1 MMICLRC
8 QTENPEG
15 KKFCGECGAKL
26 EILCP
31 NCKSSNLPQFKFCG
45 DCGQPLSAPTSA
57 PQAPPP
63 LDPIAKLKR
72 YLPTGLAEKIL
83 AQRDRIEGEKRQVT
97 VLFCDLAG
105 YTSLTENLG
114 LEEAYALMDRVFE
127 ILIHKIHD
135 FEGTVNAMTGDGIM
149 ALFGA
154 PIALEDAP
162 QRAIRSALAI
172 HWEMARLNE
181 QLQKEGKSIPFL
193 RMRVGINTGPVVV
206 GTLGND
212 LRVDFT
218 VVGDTVNLASR
229 MEGLAEPG
237 TTFVTAGTFKV
248 TEGLFRFEGLGK
260 KEIKG
265 KAEPIEVYRVIAPS
279 SIRTR
284 FDVSAEQGLT
294 PFAGREREMELLL
307 DGLQRAKTGR
317 GQAYSVIGEAGV
329 GKSRFLYEF
338 RKAVS
343 NEDITFLEGKCLSY
357 GKAAAWHPIIDILKA
372 NFEVSEYDSE
382 AEIRNKIIRGLKA
395 LKADEATTLPYLL
408 ELLSVKESGIDQIP
422 MSPEGRKDRM
432 IEALIRIVIKGSET
446 KALILAVEDMHWTDK
461 SSEDAL
467 QRLLEAI
474 PGAKVLIVFTYR
486 PEFVHTWGGRS
497 YHNQITL
504 NRLSNRESLG
514 MVAHLLD
521 TGDIDLD
528 LSQLILDKTEG
539 IPFFIEEFIKSLQEL
554 GLISREKDQVRL
566 KGDPHS
572 MAIPSTIQDMIMAK
586 VDRLPDQTKTILQTG
601 SVIERE
607 FPHALIQ
614 KAANLPEPELLTHL
628 STLKDAELLYERGIY
643 PQTSYIFR
651 HALTREVVYNSI
663 LTRRR
668 KDLHHLIGE
677 SIEKLG
683 QGDLADHWE
692 VLFDHFFQ
700 SEDYAKAADYAKR
713 AARKAEKNAFFPGA
727 TAYGRHCIASLD
739 HLPLTDVVQQEII
752 DARTTFGLYTFQL
765 FDFRTAMEAID
776 PIVERASQMGYKKR
790 LAQIHTI
797 LGCYQLWVEED
808 LPTALEHLEKGLQI
822 SEEIHDKTSE
832 FFANT
837 WLGYAH
843 SFCCRFARAMEY
855 FSKALEINVSANNL
869 WGICAVQ
876 SSISMQI
883 YSSRGQV
890 SKAVETCEK
899 IGSIAEKSG
908 DIYSKAVSYTALGFS
923 GFHKGWI
930 DQAEKHLEEGVVWCE
945 RSNFSYL
952 VAGCRFNLGHI
963 FFAQQKYS
971 ESMDQFMAAT
981 HIWQQLGLGPSLV
994 GYTETLVLLA
1004 GMMCGERNPEPELA
1018 FKVASENKFAYRE
1031 GAIWRCLGMTLSHCE
1046 KGTMEEAQNAI
1057 GKAIEADTCN
1067 GTRWS
1072 LAMDY
1077 MAYADLLEKNQ
1088 TGAEARDNLGK
1099 ALEVFE
1105 ECGADGWAAEVKR
1118 RLTTGS
1124 KEVPSPGE
1132 IRLNAVP

>member
-1 MMICLRC
+1 MICPKC
-8 QTENPEG
+8 QTENPDGMKFCGGCGTRLEG
-15 KKFCGECGAKL
+15 VCPKCQFANPPQFKFCGECGH
-26 EILCP
+26 
-31 NCKSSNLPQFKFCG
+31 
-45 DCGQPLSAPTSA
+45 PLSSPASA

-63 LDPIAKLKR
+63 IDPIAKLKR

-105 YTSLTENLG
+105 YTSLTEKLG
-114 LEEAYALMDRVFE
+114 PEEAYALMDRIFE

-135 FEGTVNAMTGDGIM
+135 FEGTVNEMTGDGVLG
-149 ALFGA
+149 LFGA

-181 QLQKEGKSIPFL
+181 QLQKEGKTIPSL
-193 RMRVGINTGPVVV
+193 RMRIGINTGPVVV

-237 TTFVTAGTFKV
+237 TTYVTAGTFKL

-265 KAEPIEVYRVIAPS
+265 KAEPVEVYRVIAPS

-284 FDVSAEQGLT
+284 FDVNAEQGLT

-307 DGLQRAKTGR
+307 DGLQRAKAGR

-343 NEDITFLEGKCLSY
+343 NEDINFLEGKCLSY

-372 NFEVSEYDSE
+372 NFDISEQD
-382 AEIRNKIIRGLKA
+382 ADDKIRDKVIRGLKA
-395 LKADEATTLPYLL
+395 LKVDEATPLPYLL

-422 MSPEGRKDRM
+422 LSPEGRKERM
-432 IEALIRIVIKGSET
+432 IEALIRIFIKGTENRP
-446 KALILAVEDMHWTDK
+446 LILAIEDMHWADK

-474 PGAKVLIVFTYR
+474 PGARVLIVFTYR

-514 MVAHLLD
+514 MIAHLLD
-521 TGDIDLD
+521 TGDIHLD
-528 LSQLILDKTEG
+528 LQQLILAKTEG
-539 IPFFIEEFIKSLQEL
+539 IPFFIEEFVKSLQEL
-554 GLISREKDQVRL
+554 GLINREKGQVCL
-566 KGDPHS
+566 KGDPRS
-572 MAIPSTIQDMIMAK
+572 MVIPSTIQDMIMAR
-586 VDRLPDQTKTILQTG
+586 VDRLSDQTKTVLQIG

-607 FPHALIQ
+607 FPHHLIQ

-677 SIEKLG
+677 VIEKFG

-692 VLFDHFFQ
+692 VLFEHYFQ
-700 SEDYAKAADYAKR
+700 SEDYAKAADYAKN

-727 TAYGRHCIASLD
+727 TAYGRHRIASLE
-739 HLPLTDVVQQEII
+739 HLPPTDVVRQEII

-765 FDFRTAMEAID
+765 FDFRTAREAID
-776 PIVERASQMGYKKR
+776 PIVEWALEMEYKKR

-797 LGCYQLWVEED
+797 LGCYQMWVEED
-808 LPTALEHLEKGLQI
+808 LPEAFEHLEKALQI
-822 SEEIHDKTSE
+822 SEEVHDIVSE
-832 FFANT
+832 FFANQ
-837 WLGYAH
+837 WLGFAH
-843 SFCCRFARAMEY
+843 SFCCRFERAMKF
-855 FSKALEINVSANNL
+855 FSRALEINVSVNNL
-869 WGICAVQ
+869 WGICAVK
-876 SSISMQI
+876 SPISRQI
-883 YSSRGQV
+883 YNSRGQV
-890 SKAVETCEK
+890 SKAIDTCED
-899 IGSIAEKSG
+899 IVSIAEKSG
-908 DIYSKAVSYTALGFS
+908 DIYSKAISYSSLGYS
-923 GFHKGWI
+923 GFQKGWL
-930 DQAEKHLEEGVVWCE
+930 DQAEKHLEKSIVWSE

-963 FFAQQKYS
+963 FFARQRYR

-981 HIWQQLGLGPSLV
+981 HIWQRLGLGPSLV
-994 GYTETLVLLA
+994 GYTEALVMLA
-1004 GMMCGERNPEPELA
+1004 GMMCGERNPEPELV
-1018 FKVASENKFAYRE
+1018 FKVASENKLAYRE
-1031 GAIWRCLGMTLSHCE
+1031 GTIWRCLGMTLLQGE
-1046 KGTMEEAQNAI
+1046 NGTREEAQNALE
-1057 GKAIEADTCN
+1057 KAIEADTRN
-1067 GTRWS
+1067 GMRWS

-1077 MAYADLLEKNQ
+1077 LAYADLLGRNQ
-1088 TGAEARDNLGK
+1088 SGKEARDNLGK

-1105 ECGADGWAAEVKR
+1105 ECGADGWAEEVKR
-1118 RLTTGS
+1118 RMTIGPN
-1124 KEVPSPGE
+1124 EVSSPGE
-1132 IRLNAVP
+1132 NRLNAVP